1 MRVLIVDDE
10 PLARR
15 RLAALVEESGLAE
28 VAGEAPNG
36 LDALT
41 AVTGLAPDVVLLDV
55 RMPGMDGLEA
65 ARHLATL
72 DAPPAVIFTTA
83 YDEHALAA
91 FEARAVDYLLK
102 PVRLERLAAAL
113 ERAAVLRA
121 GRAALTPAL
130 ASGRRR
136 HVSALVGGA
145 LRLLPV
151 ADVLYFQA
159 DHGYVSAVAVDQR
172 LLIEDPL
179 RALEDEFADE
189 FVRVHRNALVN
200 LAAVQG
206 LERDDEGNSV
216 IAFHGI
222 ATRLVVSR
230 RLLGTVRRRLRGR

>member
-15 RLAALVEESGLAE
+15 RLAALVDECGLAE
-28 VAGEAPNG
+28 VAGEAVNG

-41 AVTGLAPDVVLLDV
+41 AVTSLAPDVVLLDV
-55 RMPGMDGLEA
+55 RMPGMDGLET
-65 ARHLATL
+65 ARHLARL
-72 DAPPAVIFTTA
+72 EPPPAVIFTTA

-102 PVRLERLAAAL
+102 PVRLERLTTAL

-130 ASGRRR
+130 PGGRRR
-136 HVSALVGGA
+136 HVSAVVGGA

-151 ADVLYFQA
+151 AEVLYFQA
-159 DHGYVSAVAVDQR
+159 DHGYVSAVAADQR

-206 LERDDEGNSV
+206 LERDDDGNSV

-222 ATRLVVSR
+222 AARLVVSR